1 MRPDACTPDC
11 EACPTVAAAV
21 RLSGIEVRCDCGAIY
36 TPRWDGSEAEEA
48 PDPGRLTLRA
58 RAEWPALLVDLHLA
72 RRYRAAQA
80 GPSAGAPRAPSCPI
94 GCLQGAAGGAQRDAS
109 GSQVA
114 SLWEV
119 IQRPGAHRIRS
130 GFVET
135 LERWLEETTPRA
147 ETDWGRA
154 RRAAE
159 RLTRLDGPNARLL
172 AMLGGELAAGASWRS
187 AAALT
192 AETAPDALRAAWGAR
207 MAEERGLVG
216 RPRREVGAPPVD
228 AERIAWGEARLT
240 GAVLAWAEGR

>member
-1 MRPDACTPDC
+1 M
-11 EACPTVAAAV
+11 
-21 RLSGIEVRCDCGAIY
+21 
-36 TPRWDGSEAEEA
+36 
-48 PDPGRLTLRA
+48 PDPSALTLRA

-80 GPSAGAPRAPSCPI
+80 GPSAGAPREPACSL
-94 GCLQGAAGGAQRDAS
+94 GRLQGAAGGAQRDAS

-114 SLWEV
+114 TLWHLV
-119 IQRPGAHRIRS
+119 RRDDAHRVRG
-130 GFVET
+130 GFVEQ

-147 ETDWGRA
+147 ETDWARA

-159 RLTRLDGPNARLL
+159 RLTRLDGPTARLL

-207 MAEERGLVG
+207 TAEERGLVG

>member
-1 MRPDACTPDC
+1 M
-11 EACPTVAAAV
+11 
-21 RLSGIEVRCDCGAIY
+21 
-36 TPRWDGSEAEEA
+36 
-48 PDPGRLTLRA
+48 PDPSALTLRA

-80 GPSAGAPRAPSCPI
+80 GPSAGAPREPACSL
-94 GCLQGAAGGAQRDAS
+94 GRLQGAAGGAQRDAS

-192 AETAPDALRAAWGAR
+192 AETAPDAAMQEMRARSSRKVER
-207 MAEERGLVG
+207 MV
-216 RPRREVGAPPVD
+216 REM
-228 AERIAWGEARLT
+228 L
-240 GAVLAWAEGR
+240 EGRE